1 VRDELVCHS
10 LKEKSLA
17 SHVRQMVNDIDDLRE
32 VWDTLDTC
40 FDRPDKYISEA
51 LDPVVKFRA
60 YKPFDSGAVREFYSL
75 LRAAMMGARKAG
87 MLGRLIN
94 DQTLS
99 SILSRMPPMD
109 WRQWARERPNWIRET
124 TEEAFWNFVDQKW
137 RDALNVA
144 AAEPPAWGAGGG
156 ARVSFQDGG
165 RKEPTK
171 SGKPGA
177 AAVHVTEAEGR
188 RPRQG
193 DRGRV
198 CIFKGVMGCT
208 GTHPP
213 WFCRSFGKLPA
224 KEREKLIVDN
234 KLCLF
239 CLLHDK
245 DKQCGAKQKP
255 ASVACTAF
263 GCKGRHAQKLHDLL
277 KDIFREE
284 GQVHVLQEDDGWEES
299 EEAWELE
306 EAEGMIVGAVRQAEG
321 FSWQDACEAWE
332 AQDGEMRASV
342 HQVKADGVGKDG
354 PEEVDV
360 DEQSEAESD
369 GLLVEG
375 DEREYI
381 LELLLREMPSG
392 VEAGVHPA
400 RAEPAT
406 LTGKRKRNLGK
417 KLRKKLK
424 MAKSTAIRETR
435 REGRA
440 EEAGRRGQTAT
451 ILARRPGTKGRG
463 PDDKKRGDRGPSSAP
478 ATTSGGECSGHQ
490 EPEYSRG
497 RHC

>member
-1 VRDELVCHS
+1 
-10 LKEKSLA
+10 
-17 SHVRQMVNDIDDLRE
+17 
-32 VWDTLDTC
+32 
-40 FDRPDKYISEA
+40 
-51 LDPVVKFRA
+51 
-60 YKPFDSGAVREFYSL
+60 
-75 LRAAMMGARKAG
+75 
-87 MLGRLIN
+87 
-94 DQTLS
+94 
-99 SILSRMPPMD
+99 
-109 WRQWARERPNWIRET
+109 
-124 TEEAFWNFVDQKW
+124 
-137 RDALNVA
+137 
-144 AAEPPAWGAGGG
+144 
-156 ARVSFQDGG
+156 
-165 RKEPTK
+165 
-171 SGKPGA
+171 
-177 AAVHVTEAEGR
+177 
-188 RPRQG
+188 
-193 DRGRV
+193 
-198 CIFKGVMGCT
+198 MGCT

-234 KLCLF
+234 KLCPF

-255 ASVACTAF
+255 ASVACTTS

-284 GQVHVLQEDDGWEES
+284 GQVHVLQEDDRWEES

-306 EAEGMIVGAVRQAEG
+306 EAEGMIVGAVRQVEG

-332 AQDGEMRASV
+332 TQGGEMRASI

-354 PEEVDV
+354 PEEVEV

-381 LELLLREMPSG
+381 LELLLREAPSDA
-392 VEAGVHPA
+392 EAGVHPA
-400 RAEPAT
+400 RAEPVT

-424 MAKSTAIRETR
+424 MARSTAVRETR

-440 EEAGRRGQTAT
+440 EEAGKRGQTAS
-451 ILARRPGTKGRG
+451 ILARKPETKGRG
-463 PDDKKRGDRGPSSAP
+463 PDNKKRGDNRPSSTPAP
-478 ATTSGGECSGHQ
+478 TSGRECSGHQ

-497 RHC
+497 RRC